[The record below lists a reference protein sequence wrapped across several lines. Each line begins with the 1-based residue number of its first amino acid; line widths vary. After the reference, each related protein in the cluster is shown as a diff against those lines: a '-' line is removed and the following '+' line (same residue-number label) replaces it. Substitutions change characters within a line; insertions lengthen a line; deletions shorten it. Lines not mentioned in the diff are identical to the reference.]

1 VTILGGAAR
10 TAAQAAA
17 YLGISP
23 AQIANSLVFTARA
36 ARAPAEPLLVLTAG
50 AHRVDTIKVADLLE
64 LAELGRADAEL
75 VRKRTGFV
83 IGGVAPVG
91 HTPRCGLSSTSPSP
105 ATTPSGPPPAT
116 PTPPIRATASGLQN
130 RVVLLQPAD
139 LGLARLDLD
148 QLLGGGAVSLAAV
161 DLGLDHPAT
170 HRLLADTELLGHSCR
185 GGRQRG
191 NSPTWSVTRRTAPS
205 TLHRSSW
212 AWCSSSWTQTGA
224 ASNLGRFITAL
235 VYLDAFLPE
244 NGDSCWTM
252 TNDEQRQ
259 WYATGCARTGYGV
272 EPLPFFSN
280 RARP

>member
-130 RVVLLQPAD
+130 RVVLLQQAD

-191 NSPTWSVTRRTAPS
+191 VPTDVVGDQTHSAFN
-205 TLHRSSW
+205 
-212 AWCSSSWTQTGA
+212 SSSIF
-224 ASNLGRFITAL
+224 LGMVLIL
-235 VYLDAFLPE
+235 LD
-244 NGDSCWTM
+244 
-252 TNDEQRQ
+252 
-259 WYATGCARTGYGV
+259 
-272 EPLPFFSN
+272 SN
-280 RARP
+280 RSGIKPGALHHSPGLPRRVPAPER